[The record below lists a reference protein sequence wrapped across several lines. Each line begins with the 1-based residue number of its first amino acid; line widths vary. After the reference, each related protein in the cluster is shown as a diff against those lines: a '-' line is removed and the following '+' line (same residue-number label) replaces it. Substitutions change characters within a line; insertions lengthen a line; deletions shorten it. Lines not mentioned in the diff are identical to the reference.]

1 MRKKVKKSTKHRLFI
16 LIPVT
21 FVVMGYFLISF
32 SFYIYKI
39 YSLKKE
45 EKILIERLETLKDEE
60 DNLQTDIEKFQNP
73 DYLARYAREN
83 YHYSKEGELVIQT
96 KKQEKEEGEKKEI
109 EKRPSYT
116 IFFLGGFALFLIVV
130 YLFFHNTKKR

>member
-1 MRKKVKKSTKHRLFI
+1 
-16 LIPVT
+16 
-21 FVVMGYFLISF
+21 MGYFLISF
-32 SFYIYKI
+32 SFYMYKI

-45 EKILIERLETLKDEE
+45 EKVLIEQLEKLKDEE

-96 KKQEKEEGEKKEI
+96 KKQEEEEEKEEKGE
-109 EKRPSYT
+109 EKTSYT
-116 IFFLGGFALFLIVV
+116 VLFIGLFCFCLIILYLFL
-130 YLFFHNTKKR
+130 HKSKKR

>member
-21 FVVMGYFLISF
+21 LVVIGYFLISF

-45 EKILIERLETLKDEE
+45 EKNLIERLETLKDEE

-83 YHYSKEGELVIQT
+83 YHYSKDGELVIQT
-96 KKQEKEEGEKKEI
+96 KKKEQEEGEETKTEKE
-109 EKRPSYT
+109 PSYT
-116 IFFLGGFALFLIVV
+116 IFFLGGFCLFLIVI
-130 YLFFHNTKKR
+130 YLFLHKQKKR